1 MLLLQ
6 EISKCYPDAGSGRL
20 ALDRVSLRVRRGQLV
35 GLYGPSGAGKSTLL
49 RIAAGL
55 LAPDSG
61 QVLYGGERLDQM
73 STGER
78 QRLRRREIS
87 CLWGAGES
95 QARLTAIDHVAVALL
110 VDGRDHRR
118 AMRAAR
124 EALLACEVEQCAQM
138 ELRELSGGERQRV
151 EIARAIVTE
160 PKLLLADSPASNL
173 SLIEQETVMA
183 LLRTLARDARV
194 AVLLAD
200 SDAETLVGS
209 ETILCLSAGRLI
221 DTEPAQENAKVYRL
235 PVRDRHAA
243 ADG

>member
-6 EISKCYPDAGSGRL
+6 GISKRYQDSGSGRL
-20 ALDRVSLRVRRGQLV
+20 ALEDVSLRVRRGQLV

-61 QVLYGGERLDQM
+61 QVLYGGARLDQM

-118 AMRAAR
+118 AIRAAR

-160 PKLLLADSPASNL
+160 PKL
-173 SLIEQETVMA
+173 
-183 LLRTLARDARV
+183 
-194 AVLLAD
+194 
-200 SDAETLVGS
+200 
-209 ETILCLSAGRLI
+209 
-221 DTEPAQENAKVYRL
+221 
-235 PVRDRHAA
+235 
-243 ADG
+243 